1 MLTVPSAA
9 GCSPASW
16 PLLLL
21 PEHRRMWQRAEGG
34 QRGAQGRGFSQF
46 SPIAFPGLGSQAL
59 RFAERGEL
67 TYVYQDFLVISDRN
81 LAQISHSK
89 KGLLDM
95 T

>member
-1 MLTVPSAA
+1 
-9 GCSPASW
+9 
-16 PLLLL
+16 
-21 PEHRRMWQRAEGG
+21 MWQRAEGG

-46 SPIAFPGLGSQAL
+46 SPVAFPGLGSQAL